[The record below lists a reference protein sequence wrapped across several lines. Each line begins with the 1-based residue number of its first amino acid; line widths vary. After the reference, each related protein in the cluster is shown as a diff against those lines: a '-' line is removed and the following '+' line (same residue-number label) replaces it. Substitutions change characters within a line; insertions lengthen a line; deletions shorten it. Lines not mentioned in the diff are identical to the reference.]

1 MNRIV
6 AVKIIPS
13 YNGQKLIQFF
23 SEYTFENNFWT
34 KTYKPS
40 YQSFDILR
48 RIIFKTG
55 MNVDLDLNS
64 GIITCIRRDYE
75 KENSTI

>member
-1 MNRIV
+1 MNRII

-13 YNGQKLIQFF
+13 YNGRKLIQFF

-40 YQSFDILR
+40 CQSFDILR
-48 RIIFKTG
+48 KIIFETNMK
-55 MNVDLDLNS
+55 VDLNLND

-75 KENSTI
+75 KETTTI